1 MNVADYLVTYSRH
14 HRDVWKSI
22 AMLRRE
28 LAERYEW
35 PPWCWM
41 PMAPV
46 IVSALDST
54 YDFIKQKVGE
64 SDMIV
69 RFLSTVVDIYVLS
82 AWRVGQGIYRFDP
95 DLYQA
100 LLRSDIDSS
109 IPTSVLFRLPEYGVY
124 VETPGMVINGERSHG
139 FFAALSSSMVPK
151 TKRGL
156 SQNEKSSELGEN
168 ALFMVFDVEKPNGA
182 RKLSQ
187 MAYLRL
193 EKPTLGESLED
204 TFSVHDEW
212 VAGNEIAREM
222 LMAYRKSFYDGK
234 VIMTLANLLLYLCS
248 EQPDVVHSQG
258 DPSLR
263 PQRASPIKTKDG
275 PRWIPPN
282 KPTRWEVGFRMG
294 AQLRLAREAR
304 ERSAGVPLGDG
315 EEVLHRRAS
324 PRPHVRRAHWHGYW
338 LGSRQSP
345 DRRFVLRWIPPVMVN
360 ARSPSDLVP
369 TVRRVD
375 ARTRSPGES
384 PKDPSPPSGG
394 IGGIG

>member
-14 HRDVWKSI
+14 YRDVWKTI

-35 PPWCWM
+35 PSWCWL

-54 YDFIKQKVGE
+54 YDLFKQKMNDVA
-64 SDMIV
+64 SFV
-69 RFLSTVVDIYVLS
+69 NFLSSVVDIYVLS

-109 IPTSVLFRLPEYGVY
+109 IPTNVLFRLPEYGIY
-124 VETPGMVINGERSHG
+124 VETPGMMINGERSHG
-139 FFAALSSSMVPK
+139 FFVALSSTMVPK
-151 TKRGL
+151 AKRGA
-156 SQNEKSSELGEN
+156 SQTEKSSELGEN
-168 ALFMVFDVEKPNGA
+168 SLFMVFDIEKTNGV

-193 EKPTLGESLED
+193 EKPTLGEAIED
-204 TFSVHDEW
+204 TFSVD
-212 VAGNEIAREM
+212 NEQNAWNEM
-222 LMAYRKSFYDGK
+222 SRKLLMAYRDSFYGSK
-234 VIMTLANLLLYLCS
+234 IIMALANLLLYLCS
-248 EQPDVVHSQG
+248 EQPDVMHHQG

-275 PRWIPPN
+275 PRWIPPHA
-282 KPTRWEVGFRMG
+282 PTRWEVGLRMG

-304 ERSAGVPLGDG
+304 ERSAGVPMGDG
-315 EEVLHRRAS
+315 EEVLRRRAS
-324 PRPHVRRAHWHGYW
+324 PRPHLRRAHWHGYW
-338 LGSRQSP
+338 LGGRQSP

-369 TVRRVD
+369 TVHRVD
-375 ARTRSPGES
+375 VGTRSPEEPS
-384 PKDPSPPSGG
+384 KDRSPPSGG
-394 IGGIG
+394 MDGIG